1 MRLSGFSRTPPRLT
15 SPSKGRHEDDSKGIP
30 MATAVR
36 TLGDSGSRIAP
47 AMGAMPYNL
56 ARAQTSREAAPRR
69 IMVAFRA
76 GVDDA
81 TLATF
86 GHDRMSVDRAG
97 RAGFPL

>member
-1 MRLSGFSRTPPRLT
+1 
-15 SPSKGRHEDDSKGIP
+15 

-76 GVDDA
+76 GIDDA

>member
-1 MRLSGFSRTPPRLT
+1 MR
-15 SPSKGRHEDDSKGIP
+15 KEGIV
-30 MATAVR
+30 MATAIR
-36 TLGDSGSRIAP
+36 TLGDSGSRMAP
-47 AMGAMPYNL
+47 AMGAMPYAV

-69 IMVAFRA
+69 NALAFRI

-86 GHDRMSVDRAG
+86 GPERMSVDRGG